1 MVCLAAPCIVC
12 LFHDYLPHAYL
23 LCLTVI
29 QGYLMSALLPHA
41 DPAALPRYSVDGLS
55 DVALADE
62 CADLSLDE
70 EGRKEALTR
79 LAPELRF
86 ASPMPL
92 VDIGANLT
100 HESYASDIE
109 GVLLR
114 ARAAGVQQQILT
126 GTSLDGSR
134 DARGLAARYHGLF
147 STAGVHPH
155 DASQWNRSVESGIR
169 ELLSQPEV
177 VAVGECGLDFNRN
190 FSTPQEQTQAFE
202 AQLTLAAESG
212 LPLFLHERDAGRQM
226 LEMLTHWRDD
236 ISHAVVHCFTGERDT
251 LYGYL
256 DLDLHIGLTGWL
268 CDERRGEHLR
278 SLCREIPLE
287 RLMLETD
294 CPYLVPRNLPAKL
307 KGRRHEPS
315 LLVWILAEVA
325 ALRDMEID
333 ELADVTTRTATSF
346 FRLPTC

>member
-1 MVCLAAPCIVC
+1 
-12 LFHDYLPHAYL
+12 
-23 LCLTVI
+23 
-29 QGYLMSALLPHA
+29 MSALPPHA
-41 DPAALPRYSVDGLS
+41 DPSALPCYDPEQLS
-55 DVALADE
+55 ETSLADL
-62 CADLSLDE
+62 CADLSLDDSE
-70 EGRKEALTR
+70 RQTALTR
-79 LAPELRF
+79 LAPALRF
-86 ASPMPL
+86 ASPTPL
-92 VDIGANLT
+92 IDIGVNLT
-100 HESYASDIE
+100 HESYAQDIE
-109 GVLLR
+109 GTLLR
-114 ARAAGVQQQILT
+114 ARAAGVSQQILT

-134 DARGLAARYHGLF
+134 EAQALAARYRGL
-147 STAGVHPH
+147 SATAGVHPH
-155 DASQWNRSVESGIR
+155 DASQWNDGVERGIR
-169 ELLSQPEV
+169 ELLAQPEV

-190 FSTPQEQTQAFE
+190 FSTPAEQARAFE
-202 AQLTLAAESG
+202 AQLTLAAEIG

-226 LEMLTHWRDD
+226 LEMLKHWRDD
-236 ISHAVVHCFTGERDT
+236 ISHAVVHCFTGERET

-325 ALRDMEID
+325 ALRGMEM
-333 ELADVTTRTATSF
+333 EALAQATTATATRF
-346 FRLPTC
+346 FRLPAA